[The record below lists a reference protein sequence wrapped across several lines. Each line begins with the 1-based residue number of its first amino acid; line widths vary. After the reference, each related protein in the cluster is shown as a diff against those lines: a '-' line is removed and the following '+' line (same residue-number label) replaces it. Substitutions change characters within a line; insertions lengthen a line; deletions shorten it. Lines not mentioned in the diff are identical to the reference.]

1 MSRLLLRNFLFHIL
15 FTLLL
20 IINIILLFLPLTE
33 YVSYEYFAINGLFIT
48 IFAGIFFLEKKNLTS
63 NTIRIFAETRLILLL
78 IIPLGI
84 ALIKA
89 ISAGIC
95 SIEEA
100 IYYYLVFT
108 VPAPIIGIGLAS
120 TALILFE
127 RKKYLLYSIIL
138 IILILFPIIDIY
150 FLPQVYFY
158 NPLVTYFPGT
168 IYDESIPITFRIVLY
183 KIILVA
189 LSITIFFLQVKF
201 TGNRFERRT
210 KNAIKVLILL
220 LPVLSY
226 LIFPTLGFITTN
238 RELETQLSQKNES
251 DNIIF
256 YCDQSI
262 TKSELVYIKNLSEI
276 FYSELEE
283 YFKRG
288 VEGKIKCYIFKNREQ
303 KGDLLGTKN
312 ADVAKPWLKQIFI
325 TQGSY
330 ESTLKH
336 ELAHIFAGEFANNL
350 LRVDPRLNFAL
361 IEGIATAAD
370 NEYDIASI
378 TDITHSALKSDYY
391 INPKKLF
398 SNEAFFVNASSS
410 SYIFSGA
417 YIEYLV
423 DKYGISSVM
432 RWYNGEKY
440 EKIFPKE
447 LQKDDRDFGEYLKK
461 KSETELS
468 NHTLKYLFGR
478 SSIFTKDCPRYV
490 ANKINEA
497 NSYIENNSYHNALN
511 VFEEISHKT
520 NSPSVL
526 MGRVSM
532 LNELGYIDS
541 ARSLLTSQIGEYYS
555 SGSYF
560 NLLMKLGDLHYLQSD
575 TLKDVS
581 IYDSILNFDI
591 SIPYTF
597 SAKLRLEL
605 VSRKSLK
612 SFLESKGDSKINLI
626 LKEAEIKLS
635 PPILY
640 AVLLSTEMN
649 SERRRKILDDAYRLI
664 IDGAKSFDSST
675 IREKDYLLIKLCRY
689 YFLNGDIEK
698 GRNLTRLISDSSS
711 NNRITKKRF
720 NLISNLP

>member
-1 MSRLLLRNFLFHIL
+1 MSRLLLRNYLGHVL
-15 FTLLL
+15 FTSLL
-20 IINIILLFLPLTE
+20 IINITLLFLPLTK

-48 IFAGIFFLEKKNLTS
+48 IFTGIFFLEKKNLTA
-63 NTIRIFAETRLILLL
+63 NPIRLLADTRVILLL

-84 ALIKA
+84 AFIKA
-89 ISAGIC
+89 ITVGIC

-100 IYYYLVFT
+100 FYYYLVFT
-108 VPAPIIGIGLAS
+108 VPAPIIGNGVAS

-127 RKKYLLYSIIL
+127 RKKYILYSIIL
-138 IILILFPIIDIY
+138 ILLILFPIIDIY
-150 FLPQVYFY
+150 FLPQVYFF

-168 IYDESIPITFRIVLY
+168 IFDESIPITFRVVLY

-189 LSITIFFLQVKF
+189 LSLAIFFLQVKF
-201 TGNRFERRT
+201 TVNRFERRT
-210 KNAIKVLILL
+210 KNAIRGLILL
-220 LPVLSY
+220 LPMLSY
-226 LIFPTLGFITTN
+226 LIFPILGFITTN
-238 RELETQLSQKNES
+238 RELEAQLGQKAES

-256 YCDQSI
+256 YCDESV
-262 TKSELVYIKNLSEI
+262 TKSELIYIKNLSEI
-276 FYSELEE
+276 FYSELKE
-283 YFKRG
+283 YFNRG
-288 VEGKIKCYIFKNREQ
+288 VDGKIKCYIFKHREQ
-303 KGDLLGTKN
+303 KGELLGTKN

-336 ELAHIFAGEFANNL
+336 ELAHIFAGEFAENL
-350 LRVDPRLNFAL
+350 LRVHPKLNFAL

-370 NEYDIASI
+370 NEYDVGSIA
-378 TDITHSALKSDYY
+378 DITNSAMKSEYY
-391 INPKKLF
+391 INPQKLF

-432 RWYNGEKY
+432 RWYNGENY
-440 EKIFPKE
+440 ELIFPKE
-447 LQKDDRDFGEYLKK
+447 LQKHDRDFREYLKK

-497 NSYIENNSYHNALN
+497 NTYIENNSYHKALN

-532 LNELGYIDS
+532 LTELGYIDS

-560 NLLMKLGDLHYLQSD
+560 NLLMKLGDLYYLQSD
-575 TLKDVS
+575 TLKAVS
-581 IYDSILNFDI
+581 IYDSIVNFDT

-605 VSRKSLK
+605 VNRKSLK

-626 LKEAEIKLS
+626 FEEAETKLS

-640 AVLLSTEMN
+640 AVLLATEMN
-649 SERRRKILDDAYRLI
+649 SERRTKILDYAYRLI
-664 IDGAKSFDSST
+664 IDRAKSFDSSYT
-675 IREKDYLLIKLCRY
+675 IREKDYLLIKLCRH

-698 GRNLTRLISDSSS
+698 GRNLTDFISNSSS
-711 NNRITKKRF
+711 NSRNTKKRL
-720 NLISNLP
+720 NLL